1 MAPTIRVRRFRPAVF
16 AAPVVAA
23 ALLLTGCSGTG
34 TNAAGDTSGDQLLTI
49 PREDFATFTRN
60 FNPFAPGQV
69 VAPLTTQAIYEAM
82 LVYNPA
88 NGKATPWLATSWETS
103 ADGRTVTFT
112 LRDGVKWSDG
122 KPLTAEDVAYTFALQ
137 KKLLGGYEYLKSA
150 KAEGT
155 DKVVFSLTKPYSP
168 GLFELGKQVIVPR
181 HVWEKVKDPA
191 KDTNPNP
198 VGTGP
203 YTEVA
208 NFQSQ
213 SYELRRNPEY
223 WQPKKQQIAGIRVLG
238 FSGNDSAN
246 LAFVNGEADWTQS
259 FIPDV
264 QKSFVDKD
272 PKHNAYWYP
281 RTGSMVEWTMN
292 TTKAPFDD
300 PKVRKALS
308 QAVDRD
314 SVTEVG
320 MNGYT
325 EPADC
330 TGLSGGYDA
339 WRDTALAASCTWTKH
354 DAVAA
359 GKALDEAGYP
369 KGSDGRRKLKSG
381 KPFTFDISVGSASSD
396 WLSVADIIKQ
406 NLAEVGVTAHV
417 KSPDW
422 AAVVSGYE
430 TGDYD
435 TGIVWSDN
443 GATPFQFYRTTMGT
457 ESVKPVGTKAVSNYH
472 RFGDKKADRL
482 LNEFAAAPDEAGQKA
497 KVDALQKLFA
507 EDAPVVPL
515 FPGPEWGAYTDIR
528 FTGWPTA
535 DNPYATLTNR
545 GDTTVLV
552 LTSLKPVKNRQH

>member
-1 MAPTIRVRRFRPAVF
+1 MAPTIRARRFRPAVL

-112 LRDGVKWSDG
+112 LRDGVTWSDG

-137 KKLLGGYEYLKSA
+137 KKLIGGYEYLKA
-150 KAEGT
+150 ATAEGA

-168 GLFELGKQVIVPR
+168 GLFELGKQIIVPK

-203 YTEVA
+203 YTKVA

-223 WQPKKQQIAGIRVLG
+223 WQPKKQQVAGIRVLG

-264 QKSFVDKD
+264 QKSFVDKN
-272 PKHNAYWYP
+272 PKHNAFWYP

-308 QAVDRD
+308 QAVDRE
-314 SVTEVG
+314 SVTKVG

-330 TGLSGGYDA
+330 TGLSGGYDK
-339 WRDTALAASCTWTKH
+339 WRDAALAASCTWTKH
-354 DAVAA
+354 DAAAA

-369 KGSDGRRKLKSG
+369 KGSDGRRRLKNG
-381 KPFTFDISVGSASSD
+381 KPFTFDVSVGSASSD
-396 WLSVADIIKQ
+396 WLSVANIIKQ
-406 NLAEVGVTAHV
+406 NLAGIGVTAQV

-482 LNEFAAAPDEAGQKA
+482 LNEFAAATDEAGQKA
-497 KVDALQKLFA
+497 KADALQRLFA

>member
-1 MAPTIRVRRFRPAVF
+1 MAPSIRARRLGR
-16 AAPVVAA
+16 AALAASVATA
-23 ALLLTGCSGTG
+23 ALLLAGCSGSG
-34 TNAAGDTSGDQLLTI
+34 TNAAGDTSGHQLLTV

-69 VAPLTTQAIYEAM
+69 VAPMTTQAIYEAM

-88 NGKATPWLATSWETS
+88 DGKATPWLATSWETS
-103 ADGRTVTFT
+103 KDGRAVTFT
-112 LRDGVKWSDG
+112 LRHGVKWSDG
-122 KPLTAEDVAYTFALQ
+122 KPLTAQDVAYTFGLQ
-137 KKLLGGYEYLKSA
+137 KKLLGGYEYLRTA

-168 GLFELGKQVIVPR
+168 GLFELGKQIIVPK

-198 VGTGP
+198 VGSGP
-203 YTEVA
+203 YTRVA

-223 WQPKKQQIAGIRVLG
+223 WQPKKQRIDGIRVLG

-264 QKSFVDKD
+264 AKSFVAKD
-272 PKHNAYWYP
+272 PKHNKYWYP
-281 RTGSMVEWTMN
+281 KTGSMVEWTMN
-292 TTKAPFDD
+292 TTRAPFDD
-300 PKVRKALS
+300 AKVRKALS
-308 QAVDRD
+308 QAVDRE

-325 EPADC
+325 RSADC
-330 TGLSGGYDA
+330 TGLSGGYDK
-339 WRDTALAASCTWTKH
+339 WRDKALAGSCTWTKH
-354 DAVAA
+354 DAAA
-359 GKALDEAGYP
+359 AAKALDDAGYK
-369 KGSDGRRKLKSG
+369 KGSDGRRKLKNG

-396 WLSVADIIKQ
+396 WLSVANIIKQ
-406 NLAEVGVTAHV
+406 NLAEIGVTAKV

-422 AAVVSGYE
+422 AAVVSDYE

-472 RFGDKKADRL
+472 RFGDKKADTL
-482 LNEFAAAPDEAGQKA
+482 LDRFAAATDEAGQR
-497 KVDALQKLFA
+497 DAIDGLQKLFA
-507 EDAPVVPL
+507 EEAPVVPL
-515 FPGPEWGAYTDIR
+515 FPGPEWGAYTDTR
-528 FTGWPTA
+528 FTGWPTE
-535 DNPYATLTNR
+535 DDPYATLTNR

-552 LTSLKPVKNRQH
+552 LTSLKPVKN

>member
-1 MAPTIRVRRFRPAVF
+1 MAPSIRARRLRPAAL
-16 AAPVVAA
+16 AAPVAAA

-34 TNAAGDTSGDQLLTI
+34 TNIAGDTSGHQLLTV

-69 VAPLTTQAIYEAM
+69 VAPMTTQAIYEAM

-103 ADGRTVTFT
+103 KDGRTVTFT
-112 LRDGVKWSDG
+112 LRHGVRWSDG
-122 KPLTAEDVAYTFALQ
+122 KPLTAADVAYTFGLR
-137 KKLLGGYEYLKSA
+137 KKLLGGYEYLRA
-150 KAEGT
+150 VKAEGT

-168 GLFELGKQVIVPR
+168 GLFELGKQIIVPE
-181 HVWEKVKDPA
+181 HIWAKVKDPA
-191 KDTNPNP
+191 KDTNPDP
-198 VGTGP
+198 VGSGP
-203 YTEVA
+203 YTQVA

-213 SYELRRNPEY
+213 SYELRKNPEY
-223 WQPKKQQIAGIRVLG
+223 WQPKKQRIDGIRVLG

-259 FIPDV
+259 FIPEVD
-264 QKSFVDKD
+264 KSFVAKD
-272 PKHNAYWYP
+272 PEHNKYWYP
-281 RTGSMVEWTMN
+281 KTGSMVDWTMN
-292 TTKAPFDD
+292 TTRAPFDD
-300 PKVRKALS
+300 VKVRKALS
-308 QAVDRD
+308 LAVDRE

-325 EPADC
+325 RPADC
-330 TGLSGGYDA
+330 TGLSGGYDK
-339 WRDTALAASCTWTKH
+339 WRDKALAASCTWTRH
-354 DAVAA
+354 DAAA
-359 GKALDEAGYP
+359 AAKALDDAGYK
-369 KGSDGRRKLKSG
+369 KGSDGKRKLKNG

-396 WLSVADIIKQ
+396 WLSVANIIKQ
-406 NLAEVGVTAHV
+406 NLAGIGVTANV

-422 AAVVSGYE
+422 AAVVSDYE

-457 ESVKPVGTKAVSNYH
+457 DSVEPAGTKTVSNYH
-472 RFGDKKADRL
+472 RFGDKKADAL
-482 LNEFAAAPDEAGQKA
+482 LDRFAAATDEAGQRGA
-497 KVDALQKLFA
+497 IDGLQKLFA
-507 EDAPVVPL
+507 EEAPVVPL
-515 FPGPEWGAYTDIR
+515 FPGPEWGAYTDTR
-528 FTGWPTA
+528 FTGWPTE

-552 LTSLKPVKNRQH
+552 LTSLKPVKN

>member
-1 MAPTIRVRRFRPAVF
+1 MAPTIRVRRFRPAVL

-23 ALLLTGCSGTG
+23 ALLLAGCSGTG
-34 TNAAGDTSGDQLLTI
+34 TNTAGDTSGDQLLTI

-88 NGKATPWLATSWETS
+88 DGKATPWLATSWETG

-203 YTEVA
+203 YTKVA

-308 QAVDRD
+308 QAVDRH

-339 WRDTALAASCTWTKH
+339 WRDAALAASCTWTKH

-396 WLSVADIIKQ
+396 WLSVANIIKQ

-457 ESVKPVGTKAVSNYH
+457 ESVKPVGTKTVSNYH

-482 LNEFAAAPDEAGQKA
+482 LNEFAAAPDEAGQKT

>member
-1 MAPTIRVRRFRPAVF
+1 MAPSIRARRLRPAAL
-16 AAPVVAA
+16 AAPVAAA

-34 TNAAGDTSGDQLLTI
+34 TNTAGDTSGHQLLTV

-69 VAPLTTQAIYEAM
+69 VAPMTTQAIYEAM

-103 ADGRTVTFT
+103 KDGRTVTFT
-112 LRDGVKWSDG
+112 LRHGVKWSDG
-122 KPLTAEDVAYTFALQ
+122 KPLTAADVAFTFGLQ
-137 KKLLGGYEYLKSA
+137 KKLLGGYEYLRA
-150 KAEGT
+150 VKAEGT

-168 GLFELGKQVIVPR
+168 GLFELGKQIIVPE
-181 HVWEKVKDPA
+181 HIWAKVKDPA
-191 KDTNPNP
+191 KDTNPDP
-198 VGTGP
+198 VGSGP
-203 YTEVA
+203 YTQVA

-213 SYELRRNPEY
+213 SYELRKNPEY
-223 WQPKKQQIAGIRVLG
+223 WQPKKQRIDGIRVLG

-259 FIPDV
+259 FIPEVD
-264 QKSFVDKD
+264 KSFVAKD
-272 PKHNAYWYP
+272 PEHNKYWYP
-281 RTGSMVEWTMN
+281 KTGSMVDWTMN
-292 TTKAPFDD
+292 TTRAPFDD
-300 PKVRKALS
+300 VKVRKALS
-308 QAVDRD
+308 LAVDRE

-325 EPADC
+325 RPADC
-330 TGLSGGYDA
+330 TGLSGGYDK
-339 WRDTALAASCTWTKH
+339 WRDKALADSCTWTKH
-354 DAVAA
+354 DAAA
-359 GKALDEAGYP
+359 AAKALDDAGYK
-369 KGSDGRRKLKSG
+369 KGSDGKRKLKNG

-396 WLSVADIIKQ
+396 WLSVANIIKQ
-406 NLAEVGVTAHV
+406 NLAGIGVTANV

-422 AAVVSGYE
+422 AAVVSDYE

-457 ESVKPVGTKAVSNYH
+457 DSVEPLSTKTVSNYH
-472 RFGDKKADRL
+472 RFGDKKADAL
-482 LNEFAAAPDEAGQKA
+482 LDRFAAATDEAGQR
-497 KVDALQKLFA
+497 DAIDGLQKLFA
-507 EDAPVVPL
+507 DEAPVVPL
-515 FPGPEWGAYTDIR
+515 FPGPEWGAYTDTR
-528 FTGWPTA
+528 FTGWPTE

-552 LTSLKPVKNRQH
+552 LTSLKPVKN

>member
-1 MAPTIRVRRFRPAVF
+1 MAPSIRARRLRPAAL
-16 AAPVVAA
+16 AAPVA

-34 TNAAGDTSGDQLLTI
+34 TNAAGDTSGHQFLTI

-69 VAPLTTQAIYEAM
+69 VAPMTTQAIYEAM

-88 NGKATPWLATSWETS
+88 DGKATPWLATSWETS

-122 KPLTAEDVAYTFALQ
+122 KPLTAEDVAYTFGLQ
-137 KKLLGGYEYLKSA
+137 KKLLGGYEYLRTA

-168 GLFELGKQVIVPR
+168 GLFELGKQIIVPK
-181 HVWEKVKDPA
+181 HIWEKVKDPA
-191 KDTNPNP
+191 KDTNPYP

-203 YTEVA
+203 YTKVA

-223 WQPKKQQIAGIRVLG
+223 WQPKKQRIDGIRVLG

-259 FIPDV
+259 FIPEV
-264 QKSFVDKD
+264 QKSFVAKG
-272 PKHNAYWYP
+272 PKHNKYWYP
-281 RTGSMVEWTMN
+281 KTGSMVDWTMN

-308 QAVDRD
+308 QAVDRE
-314 SVTEVG
+314 SVTKVG

-325 EPADC
+325 QPADC
-330 TGLSGGYDA
+330 TGLSGGYDK
-339 WRDTALAASCTWTKH
+339 WRDKTLADSCTWTKH
-354 DAVAA
+354 DAAA
-359 GKALDEAGYP
+359 AAKALDEAGYK
-369 KGSDGRRKLKSG
+369 KGPDGKRKLKNG
-381 KPFTFDISVGSASSD
+381 KPFTFSISVGSASSD
-396 WLSVADIIKQ
+396 WLSVANIIKQ
-406 NLAEVGVTAHV
+406 NLDGIGVTAKV

-472 RFGDKKADRL
+472 RFGDKKADTL
-482 LNEFAAAPDEAGQKA
+482 LDRFAAAPDEAGQRRA
-497 KVDALQKLFA
+497 VDGLQKLFA

-515 FPGPEWGAYTDIR
+515 FPGPEWGAYTDTR
-528 FTGWPTA
+528 FTGWPTE

-552 LTSLKPVKNRQH
+552 LMSLKPVRN

>member
-1 MAPTIRVRRFRPAVF
+1 MAPSIRARRFRT
-16 AAPVVAA
+16 AALVAPLAAA
-23 ALLLTGCSGTG
+23 ALLLSGCSGAG
-34 TNAAGDTSGDQLLTI
+34 PNAAGNTSGKQLLTI

-69 VAPLTTQAIYEAM
+69 VAPLTTQAVYEAM

-88 NGKATPWLATSWETS
+88 DGKATPWLATSWETTP
-103 ADGRTVTFT
+103 DGKTVTFT

-122 KPLTAEDVAYTFALQ
+122 KPLTAEDVAYTFGLQ
-137 KKLLGGYEYLKSA
+137 KKLLGGYEFLRTV
-150 KAEGT
+150 KAQGADT
-155 DKVVFSLTKPYSP
+155 VVFSLTKPYSP
-168 GLFELGKQVIVPR
+168 GVFELGKQVIVPK

-191 KDTNPNP
+191 KNTNPEP
-198 VGTGP
+198 VGSGP

-213 SYELRRNPEY
+213 SYELRRNPAY
-223 WQPKKQQIAGIRVLG
+223 WQPEKQRIEGIRVLG

-259 FIPDV
+259 FIPDIA
-264 QKSFVDKD
+264 KSFVDKD
-272 PKHNAYWYP
+272 PRHNAYWYP
-281 RTGSMVEWTMN
+281 KTGSMINWTMN

-300 PKVRKALS
+300 PAVRKALS
-308 QAVDRD
+308 RAVDRE

-325 EPADC
+325 GPADC
-330 TGLSGGYDA
+330 TGLSGGYDK
-339 WRDTALAASCTWTKH
+339 WRDATVAGSCTWTTY
-354 DAVAA
+354 DAKAA
-359 GKALDEAGYP
+359 GRALDAAGYP
-369 KGSDGRRKLKSG
+369 KGADGKRKLKNG
-381 KPFTFDISVGSASSD
+381 KPFAFDISVGSASSD
-396 WLSVADIIKQ
+396 WLSVANIIKQ
-406 NLAEVGVTAHV
+406 NLAGIGVTATV

-443 GATPFQFYRTTMGT
+443 GATPYQFYRTTMGT
-457 ESVKPVGTKAVSNYH
+457 ETVEPVGTRALSNYH
-472 RFGDKKADRL
+472 RFGDKQADAL
-482 LNEFAAAPDEAGQKA
+482 LDAFAAEPDAAGQQTELT
-497 KVDALQKLFA
+497 ALQKLFA
-507 EDAPVVPL
+507 EKAPVVPL
-515 FPGPEWGAYTDIR
+515 FPGPEWGAYTDSR
-528 FTGWPTA
+528 FTGWPTE

-552 LTSLKPVKNRQH
+552 LTSLKPVKH

>member
-1 MAPTIRVRRFRPAVF
+1 MAPSIRAGRLRPAAL
-16 AAPVVAA
+16 AAPLLAA

-34 TNAAGDTSGDQLLTI
+34 TNAAGDTSGHQLLTI

-69 VAPLTTQAIYEAM
+69 VAPMTTQAIYEAM

-88 NGKATPWLATSWETS
+88 DGSATPWLATSWKTS
-103 ADGRTVTFT
+103 EDGRTVTFT

-122 KPLTAEDVAYTFALQ
+122 KPLTAEDVAYTFGLQ
-137 KKLLGGYEYLKSA
+137 KKLLGGYEYLRSTEA
-150 KAEGT
+150 VGA

-168 GLFELGKQVIVPR
+168 GLFELGKQIIVPK
-181 HVWEKVKDPA
+181 HIWEKVKDPA
-191 KDTNPNP
+191 KDTNPSP

-203 YTEVA
+203 YTQVA

-213 SYELRRNPEY
+213 SYELRKNPSY
-223 WQPKKQQIAGIRVLG
+223 WQPEKQRIEGIRVLG

-264 QKSFVDKD
+264 AKSFVAKD
-272 PKHNAYWYP
+272 PKHNTYWYP
-281 RTGSMVEWTMN
+281 KTGSMVDWAMN

-300 PKVRKALS
+300 VEVRKALS
-308 QAVDRD
+308 RAVDRE
-314 SVTEVG
+314 SVTKVG

-325 EPADC
+325 QPADC
-330 TGLSGGYDA
+330 TGLSGGYDT
-339 WRDTALAASCTWTKH
+339 WRDKKLAASCTWTKH
-354 DAVAA
+354 DAAA
-359 GKALDEAGYP
+359 AAKALDDAGYP
-369 KGSDGRRKLKSG
+369 KGSDGKRKLKNG
-381 KPFTFDISVGSASSD
+381 KPFAFDLSVGSASSD
-396 WLSVADIIKQ
+396 WLSVANIIKQ
-406 NLAEVGVTAHV
+406 NLAGIGVTVTV

-422 AAVVSGYE
+422 AAVVSDYE
-430 TGDYD
+430 TGNYD

-457 ESVKPVGTKAVSNYH
+457 ESVEPTGTKTDRNYH
-472 RFGDKKADRL
+472 RFGDKKADAL
-482 LNEFAAAPDEAGQKA
+482 LDRFAAASDEAGQRA
-497 KVDALQKLFA
+497 AVDGLQKLFD
-507 EDAPVVPL
+507 ENAPVVPL
-515 FPGPEWGAYTDIR
+515 FPGPEWGAYTDSR
-528 FTGWPTA
+528 FTGWPTE

-552 LTSLKPVKNRQH
+552 LTSLKPVKN

>member
-1 MAPTIRVRRFRPAVF
+1 MAPTIRVRRFRPAVL
-16 AAPVVAA
+16 AAPVVVA
-23 ALLLTGCSGTG
+23 ALLLTGCSGSG

-88 NGKATPWLATSWETS
+88 DGKATPWLATSWETG

-203 YTEVA
+203 YTKVA

-223 WQPKKQQIAGIRVLG
+223 WQPKKQRIAGIRVLG

-339 WRDTALAASCTWTKH
+339 WRDAALAASCTWTKH

-396 WLSVADIIKQ
+396 WLSVANIIKQ

>member
-1 MAPTIRVRRFRPAVF
+1 VLTLGKPDGPQTNNSNPFLSTSAGATLGYRFMIYEPLAMTNQIRPA
-16 AAPVVAA
+16 
-23 ALLLTGCSGTG
+23 
-34 TNAAGDTSGDQLLTI
+34 D
-49 PREDFATFTRN
+49 
-60 FNPFAPGQV
+60 
-69 VAPLTTQAIYEAM
+69 
-82 LVYNPA
+82 
-88 NGKATPWLATSWETS
+88 KADPWLASDWKWELNFTK
-103 ADGRTVTFT
+103 VTFT
-112 LRDGVKWSDG
+112 LDDKAKWADG

>member
-1 MAPTIRVRRFRPAVF
+1 MSSSIRVRRARRASLLAT
-16 AAPVVAA
+16 AAAT
-23 ALLLTGCSGTG
+23 ALLLSGCSGAG
-34 TNAAGDTSGDQLLTI
+34 ASGAADTSGKQLLTI

-69 VAPLTTQAIYEAM
+69 VAPLTSQAVYEAM

-88 NGKATPWLATSWETS
+88 DGKTTPWLATSWET
-103 ADGRTVTFT
+103 APDGKTLTFT
-112 LRDGVKWSDG
+112 LRPGVKWSDG

-137 KKLLGGYEYLKSA
+137 KKLLGGYEYLESA
-150 KAEGT
+150 RAEGAG
-155 DKVVFSLTKPYSP
+155 KVVFTLNKPYSP
-168 GLFELGKQVIVPR
+168 GVFELGKQIIVPK

-191 KDTNPNP
+191 KETNPDP

-203 YTEVA
+203 YTQVA
-208 NFQSQ
+208 AFQSQ

-223 WQPKKQQIAGIRVLG
+223 WQPDKQAVEGIRVLG

-264 QKSFVDKD
+264 AKSFVAKN
-272 PKHNAYWYP
+272 PEHNKYWYP
-281 RTGSMVEWTMN
+281 RTGSLVEWTMN
-292 TTKAPFDD
+292 TTRAPFDD
-300 PKVRKALS
+300 VAVRKALS
-308 QAVDRD
+308 RAVDRE
-314 SVTEVG
+314 SVTKVG

-330 TGLSGGYDA
+330 TGLSGGYDK
-339 WRDTALAASCTWTKH
+339 WRDTSLAKSCTWTKH
-354 DAVAA
+354 DAAAA
-359 GKALDEAGYP
+359 GKALDAAGYR
-369 KGSDGRRKLKSG
+369 KGEDGKRTLKNG
-381 KPFTFDISVGSASSD
+381 KPFAFDISVGSASSD
-396 WLSVADIIKQ
+396 WLSVANIIKQ
-406 NLAEVGVTAHV
+406 NLADIGVTATV

-443 GATPFQFYRTTMGT
+443 GATPYQFYRNTLGT
-457 ESVKPVGTKAVSNYH
+457 GSVKPVGTRALNNYH
-472 RFGDKKADRL
+472 RFGTKKADAL
-482 LNEFAAAPDEAGQKA
+482 LDTFAASSDEAGQREQI
-497 KVDALQKLFA
+497 DALQRLFD
-507 EDAPVVPL
+507 EQAPVVPL
-515 FPGPEWGAYTDIR
+515 FPGPEWGSYTDTR
-528 FTGWPTA
+528 FTGWPTE

-552 LTSLKPVKNRQH
+552 LTSLKPVKR

>member
-1 MAPTIRVRRFRPAVF
+1 MAPSIRLRRFRPATL
-16 AAPVVAA
+16 VAA

-88 NGKATPWLATSWETS
+88 NGKATPWLATSWETG

-122 KPLTAEDVAYTFALQ
+122 KPLTAEDVAYTFGLQ

-150 KAEGT
+150 KAEGAN
-155 DKVVFSLTKPYSP
+155 KVVFSLTKPYSP
-168 GLFELGKQVIVPR
+168 GLFELGKQIIVPK

-203 YTEVA
+203 YTKVA

-213 SYELRRNPEY
+213 SYELRRNTEY
-223 WQPKKQQIAGIRVLG
+223 WQPKKQRIAGIRVLG

-272 PKHNAYWYP
+272 PKHNMYWYP

-292 TTKAPFDD
+292 TTRAPFDD
-300 PKVRKALS
+300 PEVRKALS
-308 QAVDRD
+308 QAVDRG
-314 SVTEVG
+314 SVTKVG

-330 TGLSGGYDA
+330 TGLSGGYDK
-339 WRDTALAASCTWTKH
+339 WRDAAVANSCTWTEH
-354 DAVAA
+354 DATAA
-359 GKALDEAGYP
+359 GKALDAAGYK
-369 KGSDGRRKLKSG
+369 KGSDGKRRLKSG
-381 KPFTFDISVGSASSD
+381 KPFTFTISVGSASSD

-406 NLAEVGVTAHV
+406 NLAGIGVTANV

-482 LNEFAAAPDEAGQKA
+482 LNEFAAATDEAGQKA

-515 FPGPEWGAYTDIR
+515 FPGPEWGAYTDTR
-528 FTGWPTA
+528 FTGWPTE

-552 LTSLKPVKNRQH
+552 LTSLKPVKH